1 MPEKIQKLF
10 VYGTLLQGEPRSN
23 HLDDCKLIQIID
35 VPGKLYN
42 TGKGYPAAVF
52 EEEESSGTVTGEL
65 YSLCANHQQKFNELD
80 EVEGVVAGLYMRRT
94 LTHRG
99 HSFHVY
105 EAGEKLKKSMTDED
119 KILPGSWRRHA
130 SKALKDPVGFA
141 IRFEKSQRK
150 YDEEQP
156 SDDFDGTIFLRGDI
170 PVLVTAPHATTHVRV
185 KMTKSCELY
194 TGALSVISHSLTGA
208 HALYTHRMS
217 NLDPNYYDDCPFKE
231 RLESLMNE
239 HDIRFVID
247 IHGTGSGRAYDI
259 FPGVGLDGE
268 FLIGKQFYLAKL
280 YETALREKILIGSLD
295 IFPAAK
301 QMTVAKFAATKL
313 GVPAMQV
320 EINRRLR
327 LPEDNPTQFE
337 KLVDFLSSYILS
349 INEKKL
355 TVPRIN
361 NFHVHTRLKSGYDE

>member
-23 HLDDCKLIQIID
+23 YLDDCKLIQVID
-35 VPGKLYN
+35 ATGELYN
-42 TGKGYPAAVF
+42 TGRGYPAGVF
-52 EEEESSGTVTGEL
+52 EEEISDEKVTGEL
-65 YSLCANHQQKFNELD
+65 YALGANYEEKFNELD
-80 EVEGVVAGLYMRRT
+80 EVEGVVAGLYVRKT
-94 LTHRG
+94 LTQRG

-105 EAGEKLKKSMTDED
+105 EAGNELKKSITDEA
-119 KILPGSWRRHA
+119 KIVQGSWRRHA
-130 SKALKDPVGFA
+130 SAALKDPVGFA
-141 IRFEKSQRK
+141 IRFERSQRK
-150 YDEEQP
+150 YDAEQP
-156 SDDFDGTIFLRGDI
+156 SDDLDGTIFLRGDI

-185 KMTKSCELY
+185 KMIKSYELY
-194 TGALSVISHSLTGA
+194 TGALSVILHSLSGA

-217 NLDPNYYDDCPFKE
+217 NVDPNYYDDSPFKE
-231 RLESLMNE
+231 RLKSLVNE

-247 IHGTGSGRAYDI
+247 IHGTGSGRPYDI

-268 FLIGKQFYLAKL
+268 FLIGKDFYMTKL
-280 YETALREKILIGSLD
+280 YETAVRKKILVGSLN

-337 KLVDFLSSYILS
+337 KLVEFLSSYISS
-349 INEKKL
+349 INQ
-355 TVPRIN
+355 
-361 NFHVHTRLKSGYDE
+361 KS